1 MKIFA
6 FVVAVLIMLFVTLT
20 YKTDKVEAV
29 SNSKAVTSPLCTKT
43 EKTIW
48 TCTIQKSMKI
58 ASVCASKDLDS
69 SKGYVQYRFGKA
81 GKIELQF
88 PASKEKT
95 QEQFRYSRYTRP
107 LVTYLTLTFENN
119 GFTYKIEDVNNN
131 EEKPPIND
139 AYISIVSPEG
149 RGTELH
155 CTQPTKGSL
164 MKLEDIIPKSEED
177 NF

>member
-1 MKIFA
+1 MK
-6 FVVAVLIMLFVTLT
+6 LFVFATVALVSFFAVMT
-20 YKTDKVEAV
+20 YVAPNVDA
-29 SNSKAVTSPLCTKT
+29 NSSAAQSPLCTKA

-48 TCTIQKSMKI
+48 TCTIQKTMKT
-58 ASVCASKDLDS
+58 ASLCASKDLDS

-88 PASKEKT
+88 PSSKENS

-119 GFTYKIEDVNNN
+119 GFTYKIEDVNNA

-139 AYISIVSPEG
+139 AFIKVTSPDGKE
-149 RGTELH
+149 TELK
-155 CTQPTKGSL
+155 CKQPTKGSL
-164 MKLEDIIPKSEED
+164 MELEDIVPKSDDEMPQ
-177 NF
+177 